1 MKGKPTL
8 VLYHPGGAIMRRRL
22 YYLIPD
28 LPCAQRTMKDLLL
41 ARIDEKH
48 IHFLAKEGVEL
59 SGLHQ
64 ANLLQESDIVH
75 GAEMGLIIGGATGL
89 LAGLVAAFFLLSGS
103 GLPWGAVVLVTF
115 LGGALFGTWAA
126 SMIGSS
132 APNSKLKPFRGAIAQ
147 GKILLMVDVPK
158 LRVAEIEKLL
168 SQADPE
174 AHLEG
179 TDPTMPAFP

>member
-1 MKGKPTL
+1 
-8 VLYHPGGAIMRRRL
+8 MRRRI

-28 LPCAQRTMKDLLL
+28 LASAQRTMKDLLL
-41 ARIDEKH
+41 ARIDENH
-48 IHFLAKEGVEL
+48 MHFLAKEGVEL
-59 SGLHQ
+59 SGLHP

-89 LAGLVAAFFLLSGS
+89 LAGLAAAFFLLSGS

-115 LGGALFGTWAA
+115 LGGALFGTWVA

-132 APNSKLKPFRGAIAQ
+132 APNSKLKPFQKAIDEGQ
-147 GKILLMVDVPK
+147 ILLMVDVPK
-158 LRVAEIEKLL
+158 MRVAEIEKLL
-168 SQADPE
+168 SSTHPE
-174 AHLEG
+174 ARLEG